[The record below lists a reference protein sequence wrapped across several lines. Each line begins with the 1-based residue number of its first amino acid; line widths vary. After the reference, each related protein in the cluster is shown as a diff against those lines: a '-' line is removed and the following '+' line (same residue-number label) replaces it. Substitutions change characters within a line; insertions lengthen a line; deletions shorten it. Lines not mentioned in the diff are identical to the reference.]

1 MNPEQMQ
8 AFFNQMQKQRE
19 QDSAAMQA
27 LIAQLISSRSGDTFD
42 GPKVDLQPE
51 RTMDTL
57 ASSITEF
64 VYDPELNLTF
74 ETWYA
79 RYEDLFSVDAN
90 KLDEAAKASIVPI
103 QKTFDKSL
111 LKDFYPA
118 LFDKQLG
125 LCNKTKAHLVVKANC
140 QPVFRPKQ
148 VVAYAIQHLVEAEL
162 QRLQDLNVISPVNYS
177 NWVAPIVVI
186 KKPNGS
192 IRLCADFSTGLN
204 DALETY
210 QYPLSLPEDIFAKLN
225 NATVFS
231 HIDLSDAFLQVE
243 VDDSAKELL
252 TINTHMGLFR
262 YNRMVFGVKTFPAIF
277 LQIMDQMLSGLNNTA
292 AYIDDIF
299 VSGKNRADHDANLR
313 EVLLR
318 IQQYG
323 FKLKV
328 DKCKFSYHEM
338 AYLGYILNKD
348 GISPDPKYI
357 DAIKY
362 MPEPTN
368 QSELRS
374 FLGAINFYGKFINH
388 MRNFRGPLD
397 ELLQK
402 NKTWR
407 WTNVQQTCFDSL
419 KDILSSKLL
428 LTHYDPTKGIIVAAD
443 ASNYGLGA
451 CIFHEFEDG
460 SLKAICHASR
470 SLTPAEKHYSQI
482 EKEALAII
490 FALTKFHRMIFG
502 RKFKLQT
509 DHKPLLAIFGNK
521 AGISAH
527 QANRLQ
533 RWAVKL
539 LAYDF
544 ELKFISTNSFGYAD
558 VLSRLISNTLNPS
571 EDYVIAA
578 IEFESEIKQIL
589 DESINKLPITSKMV
603 RYETA
608 KDLILSNIVRYITEG
623 WPIKC
628 DNIDYKPY
636 FNRKDSINIVEGCLM
651 FGRRIIIPTIFQR
664 RILKEIHRGHPGI
677 QYTKAIARNYV
688 YWSNID
694 ADIENM
700 VKTCPNCIAAAK
712 MPTKTMED
720 VPWPKPSGPWERL
733 HIDYAGPID
742 SYYYLVVIDAF
753 SKWPEV
759 IRTKSITTALM
770 IFSFNEIFARFGLP
784 KTIVSDNGTQFTSHQ
799 FQQFV
804 AEHGIQHIRSSPYHP
819 MSNGQA
825 ERFVDTFK
833 RALKKL
839 NGEGVS
845 AQNLIVFLQVYR
857 STPNKQNEE
866 NKSPAEV
873 LLGRQIRL
881 KLDLFKPTFSTEPE
895 IYSDKQL
902 KMKNQ
907 FNRKHG
913 AKQKHYE
920 IQDVVFISVHKSK
933 DSFKWMKGTVA
944 ERMGKVLYN
953 IRLQNG
959 KIIRCHANQMRK
971 CFEGSSSVMEN
982 EAVCND
988 KRLAEAF
995 QLYEIAPQ
1003 HVLNYNPTPA
1013 NNPNEALEQL
1023 EQVPLPSQSEIGTT
1037 NNGQSRDNDMQSM
1050 GTGNQTTSVQ
1060 PYVRPQRIRKPV
1072 DRFKPT

>member
-79 RYEDLFSVDAN
+79 RYEDLFLVDAN

-140 QPVFRPKQ
+140 QPVFRPKR
-148 VVAYAIQHLVEAEL
+148 VVAYAIQHLVAAEL

-177 NWVAPIVVI
+177 NWAAPIVVI

-210 QYPLSLPEDIFAKLN
+210 QYPLPLPEDIFAKLN

-243 VDDSAKELL
+243 VDDSSKELL

-277 LQIMDQMLSGLNNTA
+277 QQIMDQMLAGLNNTA

-299 VSGKNRADHDANLR
+299 VSGKNQADHDANLR

-338 AYLGYILNKD
+338 AYLGYVLNKN
-348 GISPDPKYI
+348 GISPDPKHI

-362 MPEPTN
+362 VPEPTN

-388 MRNFRGPLD
+388 MRDFRDPLD

-470 SLTPAEKHYSQI
+470 SLTAAEKHYSQI

-490 FALTKFHRMIFG
+490 FAVTKFHRMIFG
-502 RKFKLQT
+502 R
-509 DHKPLLAIFGNK
+509 
-521 AGISAH
+521 
-527 QANRLQ
+527 
-533 RWAVKL
+533 
-539 LAYDF
+539 
-544 ELKFISTNSFGYAD
+544 TNSFGYAD
-558 VLSRLISNTLNPS
+558 VLSRLISNTFNPS

-589 DESINKLPITSKMV
+589 DESINKLPIT
-603 RYETA
+603 R
-608 KDLILSNIVRYITEG
+608 

-651 FGRRIIIPTIFQR
+651 FGRRTIIPTIFQR

-677 QYTKAIARNYV
+677 QYTKAIARYYV

-700 VKTCPNCIAAAK
+700 VKTCPNCTAAAK
-712 MPTKTMED
+712 MPTKTTLH
-720 VPWPKPSGPWERL
+720 PWPKPSGPWERL

-742 SYYYLVVIDAF
+742 SYYYLVVIDAY

-759 IRTKSITTALM
+759 IRTKSITTALT
-770 IFSFNEIFARFGLP
+770 IFSLNEMFARFGLP

-881 KLDLFKPTFSTEPE
+881 KLDLLKPTFSTEPA

-944 ERMGKVLYN
+944 GCMGKVLYN

-1060 PYVRPQRIRKPV
+1060 PYVRPQRIRKRV